1 MNIFL
6 KLTDS
11 VLFELHDKSSPFN
24 STQVIPTKWRSYR
37 DHRLCDVTSPDVY
50 CTVAAGQLQI
60 VSSADVERGSNGRDL
75 ARCPVVRGSIS
86 VV

>member
-1 MNIFL
+1 MDIFL

-24 STQVIPTKWRSYR
+24 STHYATKWRSYR

-50 CTVAAGQLQI
+50 CTVAAGQLHI
-60 VSSADVERGSNGRDL
+60 VSSADVERGRNGREL